1 MAQPL
6 TGVIDLDFGNS
17 APLARQLYEQLRSA
31 IADGRLQHGYRLP
44 SSRMLAGQLDV
55 SRNTVS
61 AAIDQLAAE
70 GYLDIARGRRPSIA
84 AGLVRLPAFRW
95 GCEWSTCR
103 AGASAALGLGTAHRP
118 IEVASPI
125 RKCPSPVPAGI
136 GRWAAFPH
144 DIWARCLRRAARSA
158 RPRRT
163 QRIQPS
169 GIAGGSGPT
178 PRRAPRRQDG
188 AAPGHR
194 DTLGPGGHRA
204 DRPRDPGRRRHGV
217 AGKPR
222 LRRSPNGPRSRWR
235 SCRRRPARPQRARAG
250 RPQGQAA
257 AHLGDALPSIS
268 HRQADAD
275 RPAARAAAL
284 LEVHGR
290 CLDRGRLRQRVP
302 LRRKAGRVPAGPRR
316 RGQSSTSALSPR

>member
-1 MAQPL
+1 MSRATPFPPPSTSWQPRATSISRAAAVPRSRPAL
-6 TGVIDLDFGNS
+6 SGR
-17 APLARQLYEQLRSA
+17 ARCSDAVNCEQFPCRKRP
-31 IADGRLQHGYRLP
+31 G
-44 SSRMLAGQLDV
+44 
-55 SRNTVS
+55 
-61 AAIDQLAAE
+61 AA
-70 GYLDIARGRRPSIA
+70 
-84 AGLVRLPAFRW
+84 
-95 GCEWSTCR
+95 
-103 AGASAALGLGTAHRP
+103 AALGLGPAHRP

-125 RKCPSPVPAGI
+125 RKRPSPVPAGI
-136 GRWAAFPH
+136 GRWAGV
-144 DIWARCLRRAARSA
+144 SA
-158 RPRRT
+158 RHLGAMPAPSRAQRPPART

-169 GIAGGSGPT
+169 GIAGGRGPT

-194 DTLGPGGHRA
+194 HTLGAGGHRA
-204 DRPRDPGRRRHGV
+204 DRPRDPGRGRHGV

-222 LRRSPNGPRSRWR
+222 LRRSPRGARSRWR

-316 RGQSSTSALSPR
+316 RGPSSSTSALSPR